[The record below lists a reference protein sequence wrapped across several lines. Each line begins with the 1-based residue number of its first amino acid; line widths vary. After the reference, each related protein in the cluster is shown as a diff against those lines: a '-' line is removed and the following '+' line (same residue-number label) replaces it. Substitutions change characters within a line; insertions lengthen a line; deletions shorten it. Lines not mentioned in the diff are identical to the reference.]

1 MILSFTIAVI
11 LLLLAPPQNPTTR
24 SLCDQALE
32 HYRTKN
38 YAAAVNAASQAVQQ
52 DANDAACQ
60 HIYGLS
66 LAAVGRFV
74 EAERSLNTAIT
85 LKPNAGNYHYDLGFV
100 LYQQRKYDASVP
112 VLKRAVE
119 LDGENLMARFLLG
132 RTYVSAH
139 RSLLLGNFSKLAL
152 EQLNYIARKNPR
164 FPTLHYHIGLIYS
177 NDGAVDKA
185 VEELKLEIEYHPSNA
200 QARVALAELQLKRGE
215 LEAAMEQLQ
224 LAEKAA
230 PSVSLVHY
238 TLAKAY
244 REQGRLDK
252 AIEAAEKSVR
262 LDTRSADAH
271 YLLGQLYRE
280 SGQVDRAQQE
290 LELFKKYQTVN
301 P

>member
-1 MILSFTIAVI
+1 MILFPAIVTVF
-11 LLLLAPPQNPTTR
+11 LLLASQQSPSPR

-32 HYRTKN
+32 QYRTKD
-38 YAAAVNAASQAVQQ
+38 YAAAVTASSQAVQQ
-52 DANDAACQ
+52 DPLDAVCQ

-66 LAAVGRFV
+66 LAAVGRYS
-74 EAERSLNTAIT
+74 EAEHHLNQAIT
-85 LKPNAGNYHYDLGFV
+85 LKPTVGNYHYDLGFV
-100 LYQQRKYDASVP
+100 LYQQKKYEASVP

-152 EQLNYIARKNPR
+152 EQLNYVARKNPR

-177 NDGAVDKA
+177 NDGAIEKA
-185 VEELKLEIEYHPSNA
+185 IQELKLEIQYQPSNA
-200 QARVALAELQLKRGE
+200 QARVALAELLLKKGE

-224 LAEKAA
+224 LAEKDA

-252 AIEAAEKSVR
+252 AIDAAEKSVR
-262 LDTRSADAH
+262 LDATSADAH
-271 YLLGQLYRE
+271 YLLGQLYGE
-280 SGQVDRAQQE
+280 NGQAEKAQHE
-290 LELFKKYQTVN
+290 LELFKKYQIVN

>member
-1 MILSFTIAVI
+1 MISFGTIVLLVMLQGPAVR
-11 LLLLAPPQNPTTR
+11 A
-24 SLCDQALE
+24 LCEQALE
-32 HYRTKN
+32 HYRTNN

-52 DANDAACQ
+52 EASDAPCQ
-60 HIYGLS
+60 HILGLS
-66 LAAVGRFV
+66 LAAVGRYG
-74 EAERSLNTAIT
+74 EAEDHLNQAIT
-85 LKPNAGNYHYDLGFV
+85 LRPKAGDYHYDLGFV
-100 LYQQRKYDASVP
+100 LYQQKKYEASVP

-139 RSLLLGNFSKLAL
+139 RSLMLGDFSKLAL
-152 EQLNYIARKNPR
+152 EQLNYVARKSPR

-177 NDGAVDKA
+177 NDGLIDKA
-185 VEELKLEIEYHPSNA
+185 IQELKLEIQYQPSNA
-200 QARVALAELQLKRGE
+200 QARVALAELLLKKGE
-215 LEAAMEQLQ
+215 LDAALGQLQ

-238 TLAKAY
+238 TLAKTY
-244 REQGRLDK
+244 REQGHLDK

-262 LDTRSADAH
+262 LDSSSADAH

-280 SGQVDRAQQE
+280 NGQTERAQQE
-290 LELFKKYQTVN
+290 LELFKRYQTIN

>member
-1 MILSFTIAVI
+1 MILSSTIAAVF
-11 LLLLAPPQNPTTR
+11 LLLAPQQSPSPR

-32 HYRTKN
+32 HYRAKD
-38 YAAAVNAASQAVQQ
+38 YASAVNTASQAVQR
-52 DANDAACQ
+52 DAGDAACQ

-66 LAAVGRFV
+66 LAAVRRYS
-74 EAERSLNTAIT
+74 EAEQHLNQAIT
-85 LKPNAGNYHYDLGFV
+85 LKPTVANYHYDLGFV
-100 LYQQRKYDASVP
+100 LYEQKKYEASVP

-152 EQLNYIARKNPR
+152 EQLNYVARKNPR

-177 NDGAVDKA
+177 NDGAIEKA
-185 VEELKLEIEYHPSNA
+185 IEELNLEIQYQPSNA
-200 QARVALAELQLKRGE
+200 QARVALAELQLKKGE
-215 LEAAMEQLQ
+215 LDAAMEQLQ

-230 PSVSLVHY
+230 PSVGQVHY
-238 TLAKAY
+238 TLAKVY

-262 LDTRSADAH
+262 LDATSADAH

-280 SGQVDRAQQE
+280 KGQVEQAQRE

>member
-1 MILSFTIAVI
+1 MILSSTIAAV
-11 LLLLAPPQNPTTR
+11 LLVLAPLQTPSPQ
-24 SLCDQALE
+24 SLCEQALE
-32 HYRTKN
+32 HYRTKAYN
-38 YAAAVNAASQAVQQ
+38 AAVHAASQGVQK
-52 DANDAACQ
+52 DASDAACQ

-66 LAAVGRFV
+66 LAAVGSFG
-74 EAERSLNTAIT
+74 EAEQHLNQAIT
-85 LKPNAGNYHYDLGFV
+85 LKPEVGNYHYDLGFV
-100 LYQQRKYDASVP
+100 LYQQKKYEASVP

-119 LDGENLMARFLLG
+119 LDGENLSARFLLG
-132 RTYVSAH
+132 RCYVSAH

-177 NDGAVDKA
+177 NDGAVEKA
-185 VEELKLEIEYHPSNA
+185 IQELKLEIQYQPSNA
-200 QARVALAELQLKRGE
+200 QARVALAELQLKKGE
-215 LEAAMEQLQ
+215 LEAAIEQLQ
-224 LAEKAA
+224 LAEKVA

-252 AIEAAEKSVR
+252 AIESAEKSVR
-262 LDTRSADAH
+262 LDTTSADAH

-280 SGQVDRAQQE
+280 NGQAEQAQRE
-290 LELFKKYQTVN
+290 LELFKRYQKVN

>member
-1 MILSFTIAVI
+1 MILFPTMATV
-11 LLLLAPPQNPTTR
+11 LLLAAPPQTPSTQ
-24 SLCDQALE
+24 SPCDQALE

-38 YAAAVNAASQAVQQ
+38 YAAAVNVASQGVQQ
-52 DANDAACQ
+52 DTSNAACQ

-66 LAAVGRFV
+66 LAAVGRFS
-74 EAERSLNTAIT
+74 EAEQHLNQAIS
-85 LKPNAGNYHYDLGFV
+85 LKPTVGNYHYDLGFV
-100 LYQQRKYDASVP
+100 LYQQKKYEASVP

-119 LDGENLMARFLLG
+119 LDGENLMARFLLA

-152 EQLNYIARKNPR
+152 EQLNYVARKNPR

-177 NDGAVDKA
+177 NDGAVEKA
-185 VEELKLEIEYHPSNA
+185 VQELKLEVQYQPSNA
-200 QARVALAELQLKRGE
+200 QARVALAELLLKKGE
-215 LEAAMEQLQ
+215 LEEAMQQLQ

-238 TLAKAY
+238 TLAKAF

-262 LDTRSADAH
+262 LDATSADAH

-280 SGQVDRAQQE
+280 NGQAEQAQRE
-290 LELFKKYQTVN
+290 LELFKKYQVVN

>member
-1 MILSFTIAVI
+1 MILSSTIGAAFLVLS
-11 LLLLAPPQNPTTR
+11 LLQTPSTQ

-32 HYRTKN
+32 FYRTNN
-38 YAAAVNAASQAVQQ
+38 YAAAVNASSQAVQQ
-52 DANDAACQ
+52 DARDAACQ

-66 LAAVGRFV
+66 LAAVGRYT
-74 EAERSLNTAIT
+74 EAEQHLNQAIA
-85 LKPNAGNYHYDLGFV
+85 LKPTVGNYHYDLGFV
-100 LYQQRKYDASVP
+100 LYQQKKYEASVP

-152 EQLNYIARKNPR
+152 EQLNYVAKKNPR

-177 NDGAVDKA
+177 NDGAIDKA
-185 VEELKLEIEYHPSNA
+185 IQELKLEIQYQPSNA
-200 QARVALAELQLKRGE
+200 QARVALAELQLKKGE
-215 LEAAMEQLQ
+215 LEAAMQQLQ

-252 AIEAAEKSVR
+252 AIEAAEKSVQ
-262 LDTRSADAH
+262 LDAASADAH

-280 SGQVDRAQQE
+280 NGQVEQAQQQ

>member
-1 MILSFTIAVI
+1 MIPSSTIAAVF
-11 LLLLAPPQNPTTR
+11 LLLAPQR
-24 SLCDQALE
+24 SASPLALCEQALE
-32 HYRTKN
+32 HYRAKDYTS
-38 YAAAVNAASQAVQQ
+38 AVKTASQGVQR
-52 DANDAACQ
+52 DAGDAACQ

-66 LAAVGRFV
+66 LATVRRYS
-74 EAERSLNTAIT
+74 EAEQHLTQAIT
-85 LKPNAGNYHYDLGFV
+85 LKPTVANYHYDLGFV
-100 LYQQRKYDASVP
+100 LYEQKKYEASVP

-152 EQLNYIARKNPR
+152 EQLNYVARKNPR

-177 NDGAVDKA
+177 NDGAIEKA
-185 VEELKLEIEYHPSNA
+185 IQELKLEIQYQPSNA
-200 QARVALAELQLKRGE
+200 QARVALAELQLKKGE
-215 LEAAMEQLQ
+215 LDAAMEQLQ
-224 LAEKAA
+224 FAEKAA
-230 PSVSLVHY
+230 PSVAQVHY

-262 LDTRSADAH
+262 LDATSADAH

-280 SGQVDRAQQE
+280 NGQVEQAQRE
-290 LELFKKYQTVN
+290 LELFKKYQIVN

>member
-1 MILSFTIAVI
+1 MILFPTIAIALLVI
-11 LLLLAPPQNPTTR
+11 APQQGPSTQ

-32 HYRTKN
+32 YYRTKD
-38 YAAAVNAASQAVQQ
+38 YAAAVNASLQAVQR
-52 DANDAACQ
+52 DAGDAACQ

-66 LAAVGRFV
+66 LAAVGRHA
-74 EAERSLNTAIT
+74 EAEDHLNRAIT
-85 LKPNAGNYHYDLGFV
+85 LKPTVGNYHYDLGFV
-100 LYQQRKYDASVP
+100 LYQQKKYEASVP

-152 EQLNYIARKNPR
+152 EQLNYVARKNPR

-177 NDGAVDKA
+177 NDGAIEKA
-185 VEELKLEIEYHPSNA
+185 IQELKLEIQYQPSNA
-200 QARVALAELQLKRGE
+200 QARVALAELQLKKGE
-215 LEAAMEQLQ
+215 FEAAMEQLQ

-262 LDTRSADAH
+262 LDATSADAH

-280 SGQVDRAQQE
+280 NGQAEQAQHE
-290 LELFKKYQTVN
+290 LELFKKYQIVN

>member
-1 MILSFTIAVI
+1 MNHFSTIATV
-11 LLLLAPPQNPTTR
+11 LLLIAPQQGPSTR

-32 HYRTKN
+32 HYRTQN
-38 YAAAVNAASQAVQQ
+38 YAAAVNASSQAVQR
-52 DANDAACQ
+52 DASDATCQ

-66 LAAVGRFV
+66 LAAVGRNA
-74 EAERSLNTAIT
+74 EAEDHLSQAIS
-85 LKPNAGNYHYDLGFV
+85 LKPSVANYHYDLGFV
-100 LYQQRKYDASVP
+100 LYQQKKYEASVP

-152 EQLNYIARKNPR
+152 EQLNYVARKNPS

-177 NDGAVDKA
+177 NDGAIEKA
-185 VEELKLEIEYHPSNA
+185 IQELKLEIQYQPSNA
-200 QARVALAELQLKRGE
+200 QARVALAELLLKKGE
-215 LEAAMEQLQ
+215 LEPAMEQLQ

-230 PSVSLVHY
+230 PLVSLVHY
-238 TLAKAY
+238 TWAKAY

-252 AIEAAEKSVR
+252 SIEAAEKSVR
-262 LDTRSADAH
+262 LDATSADAH

-280 SGQVDRAQQE
+280 NGQAEQAQRE
-290 LELFKKYQTVN
+290 LELFKKYRIVN

>member
-1 MILSFTIAVI
+1 MILSFT
-11 LLLLAPPQNPTTR
+11 LATVFLGPATLQSPSPR
-24 SLCDQALE
+24 ALCDQALE
-32 HYRTKN
+32 YYRTKD
-38 YAAAVNAASQAVQQ
+38 YAAAVSAASQAVQK
-52 DANDAACQ
+52 DTSDAACE

-66 LAAVGRFV
+66 LAAVGRYS
-74 EAERSLNTAIT
+74 EAEQHLNQAIT
-85 LKPNAGNYHYDLGFV
+85 LKPAVGNYHYDLGFV
-100 LYQQRKYDASVP
+100 LYEQKKYEASVP

-152 EQLNYIARKNPR
+152 EQLNYVARKNPR

-177 NDGAVDKA
+177 NDGAIEKA
-185 VEELKLEIEYHPSNA
+185 IQELKLEIQYQPSNA
-200 QARVALAELQLKRGE
+200 QARVALAELQLKKGE
-215 LEAAMEQLQ
+215 LDAAMEQLQ

-252 AIEAAEKSVR
+252 AIDSAETSVR
-262 LDTRSADAH
+262 LDLTSADAH

-280 SGQVDRAQQE
+280 NGQVEQAQRE
-290 LELFKKYQTVN
+290 LDLFKKYQTVN